1 MGECKVVNAV
11 DLRTVKVGDR
21 VYEIESGWGTVVEVE
36 PCNERLLPYSHAIRV
51 VLDLFSGEFTCASNY
66 DQLFYG
72 PPKIIGPEKPKVK
85 VKKQLWVVY
94 AQEKGI
100 NGCFGIKKAA
110 EGYIKSSG
118 LIGIASI
125 HPVEIEVEE

>member
-1 MGECKVVNAV
+1 MEECRMVNAV

-21 VYEIESGWGTVVEVE
+21 VWSLGFGWGMVSSVEVDVKWSKVE
-36 PCNERLLPYSHAIRV
+36 RAWVTFTLLDTDLAYTEKCNR
-51 VLDLFSGEFTCASNY
+51 
-66 DQLFYG
+66 LFYG
-72 PPKIIGPEKPKVK
+72 PPEIIGPEKPRVK
-85 VKKQLWVVY
+85 VKKQLWIVY

-118 LIGIASI
+118 LIGVASI